1 LSTFGLDLYAALCLT
16 SERIFLQGASA
27 VQIRNWFLNARRR
40 RSGCH
45 ANDVKR
51 QISTSL
57 NSGKHV
63 LDLNSSA
70 ANDQRGEQGFGDE
83 DNVFSDSH
91 SESSEDDVLLVAN

>member
-1 LSTFGLDLYAALCLT
+1 MRLCLT
-16 SERIFLQGASA
+16 SERIFLQGATA

-57 NSGKHV
+57 NSGKLV

-70 ANDQRGEQGFGDE
+70 VDLNSFAASGGQRGEQGFGD
-83 DNVFSDSH
+83 DDDVFSDSH
-91 SESSEDDVLLVAN
+91 SESSQDDVLLVAN